1 MSSHTIVPGRI
12 SISIPHWQVL
22 PLLQPCLRSI
32 RKNTSGKDVE
42 VIVIDNGSKD
52 ESLDYLRSL
61 EWIRLI
67 ERPEEGLFNFPDN
80 VWTSHDIALKEATG
94 EFLVT
99 MHTDLFVK
107 REDWLDEYLKA
118 MAGNPRLGGVGTW
131 KLELK
136 NPVYEFQKRVFHVI
150 RSNIKYALGLRKK
163 RYEWKQGHYP
173 KDFCAM
179 YRRQILLDE
188 GLTFRSI
195 EGKKGFY
202 DQSGGYSISA
212 QLWDKGYPTRVIPV
226 RTMIPRIVHL
236 GHGTAAVSPEKSHRR
251 NQGKLENRRDS
262 LFCENWVRELQTDSG
277 LDR

>member
-1 MSSHTIVPGRI
+1 MPEPVIVPGRI

-32 RKNTSGKDVE
+32 RKHTRGKDIE

-61 EWIRLI
+61 SWIRLI
-67 ERPEEGLFNFPDN
+67 ERPEEGLFNFPHN
-80 VWTSHDIALKEATG
+80 VWTSHDIALKQATG

-107 REDWLDEYLKA
+107 RDDWLDEYLRL
-118 MAGNPRLGGVGTW
+118 MAANPRLGAVGTW
-131 KLELK
+131 KLEIQ
-136 NPVYEFQKRVFHVI
+136 NPIYELQKRFFHVV

-163 RYEWKQGHYP
+163 RYEWRKGHYP

-179 YRRQILLDE
+179 YRREILLKE
-188 GLTFRSI
+188 GLTFRSTK
-195 EGKKGFY
+195 GQNGFY

-212 QLWDKGYPTRVIPV
+212 QLWDAGYPTKVVPV
-226 RTMIPRIVHL
+226 KKMMPRIVHL
-236 GHGTAAVSPEKSHRR
+236 GHGTAAVSPEKQHRR
-251 NQGKLENRRDS
+251 NQGKLESRRDG
-262 LFCENWVRELQTDSG
+262 LFEEDWVRELQTDAS
-277 LDR
+277 LDK

>member
-1 MSSHTIVPGRI
+1 MSEPAIVPGRI

-32 RKNTSGKDVE
+32 RKNARDKDVE

-61 EWIRLI
+61 PWIKLI
-67 ERPEEGLFNFPDN
+67 ERPEEGLFNFPRN
-80 VWTSHDIALKEATG
+80 VWTSHDIALREATG
-94 EFLVT
+94 EFLMT

-107 REDWLDEYLKA
+107 RQDWLDEYIKEMQKDPNLA
-118 MAGNPRLGGVGTW
+118 AVGTW

-136 NPVYEFQKRVFHVI
+136 NPIYEFQKRVIHVV
-150 RSNIKYALGLRKK
+150 RSRIKYSLGLKK
-163 RYEWKQGHYP
+163 KKYSWRQGHYP

-179 YRRQILLDE
+179 YRRRVLLDE
-188 GLTFRSI
+188 GLTFCSV
-195 EGKKGFY
+195 EGANGFY
-202 DQSGGYSISA
+202 DESGGYSISA
-212 QLWDKGYPTRVIPV
+212 QLWDKGYPTKVVPV
-226 RTMIPRIVHL
+226 KKMIPRIVHL

-251 NQGKLENRRDS
+251 NQQKLESRRDG
-262 LFCENWVRELQTDSG
+262 LFEEDWMKELQTNVE